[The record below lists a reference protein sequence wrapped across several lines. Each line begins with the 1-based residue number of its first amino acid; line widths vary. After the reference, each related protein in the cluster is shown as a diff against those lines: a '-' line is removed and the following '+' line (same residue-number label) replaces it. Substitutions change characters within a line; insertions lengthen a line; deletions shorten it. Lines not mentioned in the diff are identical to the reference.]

1 MLRVCVFVR
10 ALVCMCR
17 VGPCAKGPEKP
28 GLRVVGE
35 TAQEPWK
42 VLEQGGGSETRDGGR
57 ERAEWK
63 VATELVGWGLGAP
76 RGFAS
81 RRLWGKIHRVQWHLN
96 AGIQGGGR
104 GAEASRTEMLSRR
117 EPVEVPAFPLLAFR
131 ILRSFVPR
139 G

>member
-28 GLRVVGE
+28 GLRVVGQ

-57 ERAEWK
+57 ERAERK

-76 RGFAS
+76 RGA
-81 RRLWGKIHRVQWHLN
+81 LP
-96 AGIQGGGR
+96 AGVF
-104 GAEASRTEMLSRR
+104 GAKSAEFSGT
-117 EPVEVPAFPLLAFR
+117 
-131 ILRSFVPR
+131 
-139 G
+139 